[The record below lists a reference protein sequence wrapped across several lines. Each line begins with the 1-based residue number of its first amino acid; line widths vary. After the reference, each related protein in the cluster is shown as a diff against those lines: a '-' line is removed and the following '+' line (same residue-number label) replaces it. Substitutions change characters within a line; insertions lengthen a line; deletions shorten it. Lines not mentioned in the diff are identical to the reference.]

1 MLKGRESVKAVVVPL
16 QVKLLGLHGSPVLNG
31 GKTTTNKK
39 DFQTNKNVTNIMFHQ
54 RNFLA
59 FPKIFSTFSSTV
71 LGNDLRSK
79 DFSSVSK
86 LTKERPALL
95 IFGLVFGSRSGSY
108 FNSLKERKTFYEKV
122 CLVNLMSYAYV
133 Y

>member
-1 MLKGRESVKAVVVPL
+1 M
-16 QVKLLGLHGSPVLNG
+16 
-31 GKTTTNKK
+31 
-39 DFQTNKNVTNIMFHQ
+39 
-54 RNFLA
+54 
-59 FPKIFSTFSSTV
+59 

-122 CLVNLMSYAYV
+122 CFSKFNELCIRILMFWLQS
-133 Y
+133 